1 MRYVIILILMD
12 TSDFK
17 NGISLI
23 LDNEIY
29 TIVDFQHVKPG
40 KGGAFVRSTL
50 KNVKTGRSLDKTWR
64 AGERMEQAILDRRPL
79 QYLYND
85 GADYYVM
92 DKDNY
97 EQIPIRKEQIGDGV
111 KYLKEN
117 MDVTV
122 MTHKD
127 DIIGV
132 EVPTFVEL
140 QVVETAGSEKGDTAS
155 GGSKPA
161 TVETGAVVNVPF
173 FVKVGDVIKI
183 DTRTDG
189 YLERVKV

>member
-1 MRYVIILILMD
+1 MD

-23 LDNEIY
+23 LDGDIY
-29 TIVDFQHVKPG
+29 TIIDFQHVKPG

-50 KNVKTGRSLDKTWR
+50 RNLKTGRSLDKTWR
-64 AGERMEQAILDRRPL
+64 AGERMEQAFLERRPL

-85 GADYYVM
+85 GSDYYVM
-92 DKDNY
+92 DKETF
-97 EQIPIRKEQIGDGV
+97 EQVPIQKDKIGDGV

-117 MDVTV
+117 MVVTV

-127 DIIGV
+127 EIIGV

-140 QVVETAGSEKGDTAS
+140 VITETAGSEKGDTAS

-161 TVETGAVVNVPF
+161 TLETGAVVNVPF
-173 FVKVGDVIKI
+173 FVKSGDTVRV
-183 DTRTDG
+183 DTRTDT
-189 YLERVKV
+189 YLERVKQ